1 MQRRELIT
9 LIGGAAAFSTLLPFG
24 ARAQKA
30 DPVVVFFHSG
40 RPDMN
45 TTAVGA
51 IRQGL
56 SEAGFVEGRNLTLE
70 FVWAMDDRE
79 QLKTQAAEIVRR
91 GVSAICTGGGA
102 VTVRAAM
109 AATST
114 IPIVFTSGGDP
125 VQLGLVA
132 SLNRPG
138 GNVTGLSYLSTA
150 LEGKR
155 LELLHDLMPATNIFT
170 VLINPTN
177 PAAETQATD
186 TAAVALAVGQRM
198 QILNARS
205 ENEFEAV
212 FVRVSQQRPNALV
225 VVADPLYLSRR
236 NQLVALA
243 ERYAVPAVYEF
254 REHAAAGGLMSYG
267 PRLGDAYRQVG
278 VYAGRILKGAKPAD
292 LPVIQPTTFEL
303 VINLKTAKA
312 LGLTVPPT
320 LLARADELIE

>member
-1 MQRRELIT
+1 MQRREFIT

-24 ARAQKA
+24 ARAQQA

-198 QILNARS
+198 QIRA
-205 ENEFEAV
+205 
-212 FVRVSQQRPNALV
+212 QR
-225 VVADPLYLSRR
+225 
-236 NQLVALA
+236 
-243 ERYAVPAVYEF
+243 E
-254 REHAAAGGLMSYG
+254 
-267 PRLGDAYRQVG
+267 
-278 VYAGRILKGAKPAD
+278 
-292 LPVIQPTTFEL
+292 
-303 VINLKTAKA
+303 
-312 LGLTVPPT
+312 
-320 LLARADELIE
+320 

>member
-1 MQRRELIT
+1 MRRREFIT
-9 LIGGAAAFSTLLPFG
+9 FLGGAAAFSMLPP
-24 ARAQKA
+24 ARAPAQQSH
-30 DPVVVFFHSG
+30 PLVIFFHSG

-45 TTAVGA
+45 TTATGSV
-51 IRQGL
+51 RQGL
-56 SEAGFVEGRNLTLE
+56 NEGGFVEGQNLTFD

-79 QLKTQAAEIVRR
+79 QLKILAADIVRR
-91 GVSAICTGGGA
+91 GPSIICTGGGA

-132 SLNRPG
+132 SLNRPA

-155 LELLHDLMPATNIFT
+155 LELLHDMLPPTDLFT

-177 PAAETQATD
+177 PAAETQAKD
-186 TAAVALAVGQRM
+186 ASAVARAIGQKI
-198 QILNARS
+198 QILNAS
-205 ENEFEAV
+205 NENEFEPA
-212 FVRVSQQRPNALV
+212 FVKVSQQKPNALV

-243 ERYAVPAVYEF
+243 QRYAVPAVYEF
-254 REHAAAGGLMSYG
+254 REHAQAGGLMSYG
-267 PRLGDAYRQVG
+267 PRLADAYRQVG
-278 VYAGRILKGAKPAD
+278 LYASRILKGAKPAD
-292 LPVIQPTTFEL
+292 LPVLQPTKFEL
-303 VINLKTAKA
+303 VINLKTAKT
-312 LGLTVPPT
+312 LGLTVPST
-320 LLARADELIE
+320 MLTRADEVIE